1 MIRWQ
6 CFASKCVG
14 LVSFSLLSLTMTML
28 NAPSANAQPQF
39 SEDQISRYAIAAEAI
54 ETKRDELLRRAKN
67 NQGWASVARQ
77 AESRNIA
84 VCELSASEQPD
95 FLRSL
100 CGELFNYS
108 EQTIKRNGFP
118 SNREFNQL
126 TQAQQQNGQ
135 LQRRIQEKIVQMRG
149 GK

>member
-14 LVSFSLLSLTMTML
+14 LLGLSLLSLTTTML
-28 NAPSANAQPQF
+28 DAPSASAQSQF
-39 SEDQISRYAIAAEAI
+39 SDDQVSRYAMAAEAI
-54 ETKRDELLRRAKN
+54 ETKRDEVLRRAKN
-67 NQGWASVARQ
+67 HQGWASVARQ

-84 VCELSASEQPD
+84 VCELSPSEQPD
-95 FLRSL
+95 FLRGL

-108 EQTIKRNGFP
+108 EQAIRRNGFP

-135 LQRRIQEKIVQMRG
+135 LQRRIQEKIMQMRG
-149 GK
+149 K